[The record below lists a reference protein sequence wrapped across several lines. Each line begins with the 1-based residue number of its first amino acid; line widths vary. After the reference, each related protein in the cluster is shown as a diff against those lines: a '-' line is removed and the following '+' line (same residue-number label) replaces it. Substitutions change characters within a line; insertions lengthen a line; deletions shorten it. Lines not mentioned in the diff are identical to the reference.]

1 MRRMC
6 RVVSP
11 LVLVVLVAGC
21 SSVSREDA
29 DVRSELTPE
38 LTTLGQRG
46 IDWDNRALIAV
57 DTNLRSANND
67 LTRMWLLDR
76 PSRLNREPMPR

>member
-11 LVLVVLVAGC
+11 LVLVMLVAGC

-29 DVRSELTPE
+29 NVRAELTPE
-38 LTTLGQRG
+38 LETLGQRS